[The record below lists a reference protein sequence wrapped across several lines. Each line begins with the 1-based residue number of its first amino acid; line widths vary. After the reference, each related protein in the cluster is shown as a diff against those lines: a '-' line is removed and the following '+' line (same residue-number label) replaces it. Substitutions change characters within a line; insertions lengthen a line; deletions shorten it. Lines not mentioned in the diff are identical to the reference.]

1 MASARRYQRHY
12 LDDDAGNEQS
22 EMKRTSA
29 VASRCLAGG
38 NNRKERNMTTKILIA
53 ATALAIAAGTA
64 TPTLA
69 RSITSDP
76 DALMNEQQKL
86 GPNESTYRVGN
97 AYVTHK
103 HGWRHSRAI
112 VPADS
117 YSYYRGP
124 AYSYVPPAYGY
135 EPAPL
140 YGW

>member
-1 MASARRYQRHY
+1 
-12 LDDDAGNEQS
+12 
-22 EMKRTSA
+22 
-29 VASRCLAGG
+29 
-38 NNRKERNMTTKILIA
+38 MTFRILIA
-53 ATALAIAAGTA
+53 ATALAIAAGSA
-64 TPTLA
+64 TPTMA

-103 HGWRHSRAI
+103 HGWHQGRAPGRVI
-112 VPADS
+112 
-117 YSYYRGP
+117 GP
-124 AYSYVPPAYGY
+124 AYSYGYYGGPAYAYAPPSYGY